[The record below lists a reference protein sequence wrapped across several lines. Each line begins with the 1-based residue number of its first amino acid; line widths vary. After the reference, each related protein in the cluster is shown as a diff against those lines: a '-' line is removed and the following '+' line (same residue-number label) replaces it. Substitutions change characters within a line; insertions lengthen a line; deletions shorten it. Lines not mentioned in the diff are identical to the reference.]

1 MKNQII
7 NQKGIAPIAIILI
20 IIGVLVI
27 VGGIYFV
34 SQKFLKP
41 VEPSEQQI
49 KEEDEKPET
58 SLELIIPKDTYKV
71 GEQLTNEKYVLTY
84 KGEAFKG
91 IILYRRLLSLEVSG
105 SDILVKTIE
114 SGTTELPFLNFSGG
128 TEKISE
134 GHFRLTPHS
143 DTFNQADKFE
153 YITSVYKCSDLGLSE
168 EKCSEE
174 TPVDLILKFEPI
186 ASVSKTI
193 TVIKDVSVPT
203 EKTVLDCDVKDPKYG
218 ECTYKFLDLF
228 EENLKLCKPSKGTTP
243 IGWEPAMGIFRGYE
257 IVGIED
263 NLCVVDFTFL
273 KTTEI
278 PDTLLNKKMVC
289 KYSVSERTIEKV
301 AGIENCTGPLYDEL
315 NKLLEE
321 E

>member
-278 PDTLLNKKMVC
+278 PDTLLDKKMVC

-315 NKLLEE
+315 KKLLEE

>member
-27 VGGIYFV
+27 IGGIYFV

-58 SLELIIPKDTYKV
+58 SLELIIPKDIYKV
-71 GEQLTNEKYVLTY
+71 GEKLTNEKYVFTY
-84 KGEAFKG
+84 QGEAFKG
-91 IILYRRLLSLEVSG
+91 IVLYRCGAAFNRE
-105 SDILVKTIE
+105 IKTIE
-114 SGTTELPFLNFSGG
+114 PGVTEFPFLNFSGG
-128 TEKISE
+128 TEKINE
-134 GHFRLTPHS
+134 GHFKLTPHS
-143 DTFNQADKFE
+143 DTFNGEGEFE
-153 YITSVYKCSDLGLSE
+153 YITSIYRCSDLELNE
-168 EKCSEE
+168 EECSE
-174 TPVDLILKFEPI
+174 DLPLDLFLDLVSEFEPI
-186 ASVSKTI
+186 AFVSKTI
-193 TVIKDVSVPT
+193 TVIKDLSVPEGT
-203 EKTVLDCDVKDPKYG
+203 TVLDCDIKDPEYA
-218 ECTYKFLDLF
+218 ECTSKFLDLF

-289 KYSVSERTIEKV
+289 KYSISERTIEKV

-315 NKLLEE
+315 KKLLEE